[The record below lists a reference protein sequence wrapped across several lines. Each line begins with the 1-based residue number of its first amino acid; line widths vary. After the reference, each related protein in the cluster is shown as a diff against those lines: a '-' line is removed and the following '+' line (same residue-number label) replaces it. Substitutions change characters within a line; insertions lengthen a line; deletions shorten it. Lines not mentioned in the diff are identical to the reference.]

1 MIITTAMLTPF
12 MVATAP
18 ETPAQTQEPAAIYNW
33 QEQGA
38 ADILNEEDMK
48 NAAMGSFSSGGIG
61 QPRVVDDWYMC

>member
-18 ETPAQTQEPAAIYNW
+18 ETPAQTQEPSAIYNW

-38 ADILNEEDMK
+38 NVLDEEGAK
-48 NAAMGSFSSGGIG
+48 AGASASFSCAPGTNN
-61 QPRVVDDWYMC
+61 QVVDDWYLC